1 MEAPQLSTDE
11 WINKMWYIHTKE
23 YYSALKKKSSNAKSY
38 NMEGL
43 WKYYSKVKKIVT
55 RNYILYDSIYIGCP

>member
-23 YYSALKKKSSNAKSY
+23 YYSALKKKSSNAKFY

-43 WKYYSKVKKIVT
+43 WKYYSKVKKH
-55 RNYILYDSIYIGCP
+55 